1 MGRKAYPVGNQ
12 IILLKVEQNKNQF
25 VPIFGLCY
33 NVIEM
38 SKPITLPPAFL
49 QRLPQLVP
57 PDQVEAVLAA
67 FVRRPTTFRVN
78 TLKTTRA
85 DLLAKLSELG
95 FQVEAVTWYADAF
108 ILRNKSKAE
117 LIETPMYQ
125 NGELYVQSL
134 SSMLPPLV
142 LDPQPGEK
150 ILDLAA
156 APGSKTTQMAAMMRN
171 TGEIVANDRSKIR
184 LHKLIANLKLQGVT
198 NVRTRLTSGE
208 DLWKRFPEYFDRTL
222 VDAPCSLEGRFEA
235 GNPKSFG
242 DWSLRKVEFL
252 STIQQ
257 HLLRSAVSATKPGG
271 IIVYSTCTLSPE
283 ENEQVIAWV
292 LQKEPGVVEVEP
304 IELTIPHHAGIEQW
318 QGVAFS
324 PAVRNTIRLLPS
336 PLMEGFFIAKL
347 RKVRSNVK
355 LEFSR

>member
-1 MGRKAYPVGNQ
+1 MN
-12 IILLKVEQNKNQF
+12 
-25 VPIFGLCY
+25 
-33 NVIEM
+33 
-38 SKPITLPPAFL
+38 KPIPLPPAFL
-49 QRLPQLVP
+49 QRLPHLIP
-57 PDQVEAVLAA
+57 PDQIDAVLAA

-78 TLKTTRA
+78 TLKTTCTT
-85 DLLAKLSELG
+85 LLARLAELG
-95 FQVEAVTWYADAF
+95 FQVEAVPWYAEAF

-117 LIETPMYQ
+117 LIATPMYQ

-142 LDPQPGEK
+142 LDPQPGER

-156 APGSKTTQMAAMMRN
+156 APGSKTTQIAALMRN

-184 LHKLIANLKLQGVT
+184 LHKLVANLKLQGVT

-235 GNPKSFG
+235 GNLKSFG
-242 DWSLRKVEFL
+242 DWSLRKVQFL

-283 ENEQVIAWV
+283 ENEQVIDWM
-292 LQKEPGVVEVEP
+292 LQKEPGVIEVET
-304 IELTIPHHAGIEQW
+304 IELAVPGVQAGMTEW
-318 QGVAFS
+318 EGKAFA
-324 PAVRNTIRLLPS
+324 PAVRKAVRLLPS

-347 RKVRSNVK
+347 RKVQSNVK
-355 LEFSR
+355 